1 MIGEERDSGVPV
13 IGVLL
18 PNRILLR
25 VMSMTEEL
33 LALLA
38 KHTFSSHEQTPFHTA
53 LPSVTL
59 VRASNG
65 RYPRYI
71 LHRPALCMV
80 LQGTKRTV
88 FGDMPFDY
96 SAGQALVVTTT
107 MPGVSRIIEAD
118 ALHPYLGIIVEF
130 DMVIL
135 RDVFIQLS
143 QRPIQKNESSHAAFV
158 VDTNE
163 SLYRCVLR
171 GLRLLDT
178 PDAIPVL
185 HTGFMQELCYWL
197 LTGPNGADIAR
208 VIMGDGHSA
217 GVLSALALLR
227 DKYTESLSLDA
238 LAKAANLSRSAFHRK
253 FKDLTGMSPLDYQK
267 QLRLL
272 EARQLLLAHNNTAE
286 AIAFQVGY
294 NSPNQFSREYSRM
307 FGLSPRKD
315 ALALR

>member
-88 FGDMPFDY
+88 FGDIPFDY

-143 QRPIQKNESSHAAFV
+143 QRPIQKMNHLMRPLWSIPMSLFIVACFEDCVYSIRLMR
-158 VDTNE
+158 
-163 SLYRCVLR
+163 SLYCIRDLCRSCVI
-171 GLRLLDT
+171 G
-178 PDAIPVL
+178 
-185 HTGFMQELCYWL
+185 C
-197 LTGPNGADIAR
+197 
-208 VIMGDGHSA
+208 
-217 GVLSALALLR
+217 
-227 DKYTESLSLDA
+227 
-238 LAKAANLSRSAFHRK
+238 
-253 FKDLTGMSPLDYQK
+253 
-267 QLRLL
+267 
-272 EARQLLLAHNNTAE
+272 
-286 AIAFQVGY
+286 
-294 NSPNQFSREYSRM
+294 
-307 FGLSPRKD
+307 
-315 ALALR
+315 